1 MLQKITETLRHKFE
15 GLGTSYNFQ
24 EKVNSCPTSK
34 LANQRSR
41 DFLSEWQGEMNIC
54 FSKIQLVGKKKI
66 KNSSE
71 TSAKRDSTSIVLVF
85 KVSTFLGK

>member
-41 DFLSEWQGEMNIC
+41 DFRPNQGERNIC
-54 FSKIQLVGKKKI
+54 FSKSQLVGKKI

-71 TSAKRDSTSIVLVF
+71 ISAKRHSTSIVLVF

>member
-41 DFLSEWQGEMNIC
+41 DFRPNG
-54 FSKIQLVGKKKI
+54 
-66 KNSSE
+66 
-71 TSAKRDSTSIVLVF
+71 
-85 KVSTFLGK
+85 